1 MTVGA
6 IVGRLRAAD
15 TRAMTAP
22 PTIAAQPGDATGSLT
37 APVRTP
43 MPERLEDEPLRA
55 YVLEDD
61 TDIAAL
67 EADLLRDLGFTVV
80 TCARIV
86 DLGDLMAVAL
96 PHLLVVDVMLPDGD
110 GGDIAELLRETWPGI
125 PAIFVSA
132 ASRGRLAE
140 LEPLGP
146 VVAKPFDIDQFR
158 DAVFAAV
165 EAPADRWRLR

>member
-1 MTVGA
+1 
-6 IVGRLRAAD
+6 
-15 TRAMTAP
+15 MTAS
-22 PTIAAQPGDATGSLT
+22 PTAAALPDEAPAVAEDA
-37 APVRTP
+37 
-43 MPERLEDEPLRA
+43 PLRA

-67 EADLLRDLGFTVV
+67 EADLLRELGFTVV
-80 TCARIV
+80 SCARIV

-125 PAIFVSA
+125 PAVFVSA

-140 LEPLGP
+140 LAPLGP
-146 VVAKPFDIDQFR
+146 VIAKPFDIDQFR
-158 DAVFAAV
+158 DAVLAAV
-165 EAPADRWRLR
+165 AAPADRWRAS

>member
-1 MTVGA
+1 
-6 IVGRLRAAD
+6 
-15 TRAMTAP
+15 MTATTP
-22 PTIAAQPGDATGSLT
+22 AGAAHST
-37 APVRTP
+37 PVADP
-43 MPERLEDEPLRA
+43 VPEAAPLRA

-61 TDIAAL
+61 PDIASL
-67 EADLLRDLGFTVV
+67 EADVLRDLGFTVV

-110 GGDIAELLRETWPGI
+110 GGDIAELLREAWPGI

-140 LEPLGP
+140 LEPYGP
-146 VVAKPFDIDQFR
+146 VVGKPFDLDELR
-158 DAVFAAV
+158 SAVLAAV
-165 EAPADRWRLR
+165 DGPTDRWRSE